1 MGSDAVNAWD
11 TARSL
16 LPGPFS
22 SAMERY
28 PRAEEIRLRLG
39 RPPGVIIG
47 GREIAMCKETVTQA
61 VLLHVLERATGA
73 SLHAAAPALRGGY
86 ISYQGLRIGVCG
98 EAVFTGEKLSGL
110 RSFSSLAIRVAHAG
124 FDECGSLIESLLRP
138 TPRSVLIVAPPG
150 AGKTSFLRELISRAA
165 SLPLR
170 VAVLDERNELS
181 ASVSGQAQFE
191 LGQGSD
197 VMVGVPKARAA
208 FMMLRGMNPQIVAM
222 DEITE
227 EDDLR
232 TVRELAGCGVLVFA
246 TAHGRDAE
254 DMMKRPLYRELLER
268 RIFEELVTIRC
279 RGGRRVYERAA
290 LPG

>member
-1 MGSDAVNAWD
+1 MGSDAVDAWD
-11 TARSL
+11 VARSL

-28 PRAEEIRLRLG
+28 PNAEEIRLRLG
-39 RPPGVIIG
+39 RPPGVVIG
-47 GREIAMCKETVTQA
+47 GRELAACGETVTQP
-61 VLLHVLERATGA
+61 VLLHVLEKATGA

-86 ISYQGLRIGVCG
+86 VTYRGLRIGVCG
-98 EAVFTGEKLSGL
+98 EAVFSGEKLSGL
-110 RSFSSLAIRVAHAG
+110 RGFSSLAIRIAHAG
-124 FDECGSLIESLLRP
+124 LTECASLIESLLRP
-138 TPRSVLIVAPPG
+138 EPRSVLIVAPPG
-150 AGKTSFLRELISRAA
+150 VGKTSFLRELISRTA

-181 ASVSGQAQFE
+181 ASVSGQPQFD

-208 FMMLRGMNPQIVAM
+208 MMMLRGMNPQIVAM

-232 TVRELAGCGVLVFA
+232 AVEQIAGCGVRIFA
-246 TAHGRDAE
+246 TAHGKDRE
-254 DMMKRPLYRELLER
+254 EMKKRSLYRELLER
-268 RIFEELVTIRC
+268 GIFEELVTIRC
-279 RGGRRVYERAA
+279 RGDKRVYERVT
-290 LPG
+290 LL